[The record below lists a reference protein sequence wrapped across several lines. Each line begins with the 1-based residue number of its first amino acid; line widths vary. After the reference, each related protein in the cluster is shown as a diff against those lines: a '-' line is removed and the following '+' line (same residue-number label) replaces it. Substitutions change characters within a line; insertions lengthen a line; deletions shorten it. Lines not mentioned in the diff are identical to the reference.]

1 MNIEQLFNKPLTRD
15 INGVVKADQLD
26 DQSVWVELDEYVVT
40 NELNRHLRSF
50 FETYL
55 PAIQNPDDPAVAG
68 KIGVWVSGFFG
79 SGKSHFI
86 KILSYLLENREARF
100 GGDTQRAIE
109 FFREKIA
116 DGMLF
121 SDIHAAVNRPAD
133 VILFNIDSRASTE
146 DKEDAILKVF
156 LKVFNEH
163 VGYCGVYPHLAHLER
178 ELDEQGLYET
188 FQKHFYELT
197 DKRWPEERLKYR
209 FKKDQLIKAFAMTT
223 GQTEESARETFSS
236 LENNFP
242 LDIATFCKWVKSY
255 LDRSG
260 DKRILFLVDEVGQF
274 VGQNTQMM
282 LKLQTITEN
291 LGTYCGGRAWVIVTS
306 QADIDAA
313 LGDLSAAQSND
324 FSKITGR
331 FHTRISLS
339 SSNTNEVI
347 QKRLLQKTD
356 AAREELGKVWNQKGD
371 VLKNQLAFDATT
383 TAELTSFSDNVAFV
397 DNYPFIPYQY
407 LLVQKVFESIRRVGA
422 TGKHLSRGERSLL
435 DAFQNAACQIKELD
449 IGALIPFHCFYP
461 AIESFLETSV
471 KQTIDMA
478 CENQSL
484 TAFDSKILKSLFL
497 VRYVDVVKST
507 LDNLVT
513 LSIDQIDADKISLR
527 KQIDESLTRLERQL
541 LISRNG
547 DEYIFLTNEEKEIEN
562 EIRHTDI
569 ESSEMTNELSK
580 LIFDEV
586 LQRKNVYRYPVNKQ
600 DFKVSRFCNAHAKD
614 GATLEDLVV
623 KVVSPLDPNYPEYHE
638 QHCLNQSSDS
648 NGAIIIK
655 MGEHKRL
662 WDELTTF
669 IKTNRFLKLTSGQR
683 PEQDALLREKA
694 MENQERSKRLRH
706 DFEDLFREAP
716 LYAIGAKLDAGTS
729 APVTRMDNAYQY
741 VIENTFGKLNILK
754 PTPGDVLRELQSVLV
769 ADDVTQAGLD
779 LADEGCNPQATKLVE
794 LNIALNVEL
803 NKPVYVRDVVT
814 HFSRRPYGWPDN
826 EILLLVGRLALAGKI
841 SFTYQK
847 AELSLRQA
855 YEPLTSVRKRGEIR
869 INKIRQHDERQLRK
883 AADLAKDLF
892 NKTFTG
898 TSEKELSDLISK
910 ELQRWQVALRSFKSK
925 AETGHYPGRDKIET
939 GLVLTSDLLG
949 QSNGYNRVQNLLEN
963 GDSLKD
969 FAEDFEDLDDFYT
982 SQFSTWQQLSQALD
996 VQFKPNRTAL
1006 DKDPAAA
1013 KALTELERIYHHPEP
1028 YGLLAKVSNLIDQ
1041 VQRVNEQLI
1050 DAKRSHAL
1058 GRVEMRIGQVKKTLD
1073 DAGAPTDL
1081 HNKALRQLQ
1090 QCKQRIESTSS
1101 LYQISSEQTEAEGF
1115 EDDAYEAINAYI
1127 ESQKPKAPPV
1137 APPQPAGI
1145 GEPTPPVITPKV
1157 VRAKQTVTVSPAETF
1172 SKAFRGGFMESSD
1185 DVETYLRSLREQ
1197 LMRAVEAGD
1206 RIRIK

>member
-26 DQSVWVELDEYVVT
+26 DGSVWVELDEYVVT

-86 KILSYLLENREARF
+86 KILSYLLENREACF
-100 GGDTQRAIE
+100 GGETRRAID
-109 FFREKIA
+109 FFREKVN
-116 DGMLF
+116 DSMLF

-178 ELDEQGLYET
+178 ELDEQGLYQT

-223 GQTEESARETFSS
+223 GQTEESARETFAS
-236 LENNFP
+236 LENNFS

-274 VGQNTQMM
+274 IGQSTQMM

-383 TAELTSFSDNVAFV
+383 TAELTNFSDNVAFV
-397 DNYPFIPYQY
+397 DNYPFVPYQY

-435 DAFQNAACQIKELD
+435 DAFQNAACQIKEMD

-471 KQTIDMA
+471 KQTIDQA
-478 CENQSL
+478 ADNQSL
-484 TAFDSKILKSLFL
+484 TAFDSNILKSLFL

-547 DEYIFLTNEEKEIEN
+547 DEFIFLTNEEKEIEN

-569 ESSEMTNELSK
+569 EASEMTNELSK

-600 DFKVSRFCNAHAKD
+600 DFRVSRFCNDHAKD

-623 KVVSPLDPNYPEYHE
+623 KVVSPLDPNYPDYHE

-655 MGEHKRL
+655 LGEHKRL
-662 WDELTTF
+662 WDELNTF

-683 PEQDALLREKA
+683 PEQDSLLREKA

-706 DFEDLFREAP
+706 DFEDLFRDAP
-716 LYAIGAKLDAGTS
+716 LYAIGAKLEAGTS
-729 APVTRMDNAYQY
+729 APVIRMENAYQY

-754 PTPGDVLRELQSVLV
+754 PTPGEVLRELQSVL
-769 ADDVTQAGLD
+769 ASDDITQPGLD

-794 LNIALNVEL
+794 HYIALNVEL

-826 EILLLVGRLALAGKI
+826 DILLLVGRLALAGKI

-855 YEPLTSVRKRGEIR
+855 YEPLISVRKRGEIR

-892 NKTFTG
+892 NKTFTD
-898 TSEKELSDLISK
+898 TSEKELSDLISQ
-910 ELQRWQVALRSFKSK
+910 ELQRWQVALRAFKSK

-939 GLVLTSDLLG
+939 GLVLTSDILG
-949 QSNGYNRVQNLLEN
+949 QANGYNRVQTLLEN
-963 GDSLKD
+963 RDALKE

-982 SQFSTWQQLSQALD
+982 SQFSTWQQLAQALD
-996 VQFKPNRTAL
+996 VQFKPNRAAL
-1006 DKDPAAA
+1006 DKDLAAA
-1013 KALTELERIYHHPEP
+1013 KALAELERIYQHPEP
-1028 YGLLAKVSNLIDQ
+1028 YGLLPKVSNLIDQ

-1058 GRVEMRIGQVKKTLD
+1058 GRLEMRIGQVKKLLD
-1073 DAGAPTDL
+1073 DASAPIDL
-1081 HNKALRQLQ
+1081 HNKTLRQLQ
-1090 QCKQRIESTSS
+1090 LCKQRIETTPS

-1115 EDDAYEAINAYI
+1115 EDDAISAINAYI
-1127 ESQKPKAPPV
+1127 ESQRKVAPPV
-1137 APPQPAGI
+1137 TPPSREAGGVTPPPQP
-1145 GEPTPPVITPKV
+1145 
-1157 VRAKQTVTVSPAETF
+1157 VRVKQTVTVSPAETF
-1172 SKAFRGGFMESSD
+1172 SKAFRGGFMETSD
-1185 DVETYLRSLREQ
+1185 DVETYLSSLREQ
-1197 LMRAVEAGD
+1197 LIRAVEAGD